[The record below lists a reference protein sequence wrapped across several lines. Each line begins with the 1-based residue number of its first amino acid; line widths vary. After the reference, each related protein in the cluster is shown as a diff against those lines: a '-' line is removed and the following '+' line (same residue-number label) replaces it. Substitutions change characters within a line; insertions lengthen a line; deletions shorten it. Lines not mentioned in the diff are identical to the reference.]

1 MTSAGSPGQSLSL
14 GLIVA
19 SGMLWAIEV
28 LAWRKAAA
36 LGLSMFAMTAWT
48 AAAMGLTSV
57 FMLSYS
63 NVKSETTTKTT
74 TLDTQP
80 ATGTREAIGFCAF
93 AGVSWIAA
101 CLCFNT
107 GLAGM
112 SSAGVANGISVVVQT
127 LAIFV
132 ASWFLF
138 GESINDLKQIAG
150 ITLMMFG
157 MVLVNWK

>member
-1 MTSAGSPGQSLSL
+1 MQNTCLRRDRVIMSHLYSHHLQCGALLS
-14 GLIVA
+14 G
-19 SGMLWAIEV
+19 
-28 LAWRKAAA
+28 
-36 LGLSMFAMTAWT
+36 T
-48 AAAMGLTSV
+48 LTS
-57 FMLSYS
+57 SS
-63 NVKSETTTKTT
+63 PIARPQSETTTKTT